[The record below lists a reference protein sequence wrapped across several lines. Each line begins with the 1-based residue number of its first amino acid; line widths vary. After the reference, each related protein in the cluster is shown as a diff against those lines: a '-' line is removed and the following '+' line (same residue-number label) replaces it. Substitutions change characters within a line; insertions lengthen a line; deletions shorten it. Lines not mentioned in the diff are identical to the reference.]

1 MSYGQKILL
10 SLVALVLLNILLVII
25 FGDRGLVEVNQ
36 LKDERDHLMR
46 DNHDLKEK
54 NTALRREIERLK
66 SDPAYIEHVARQE
79 LGMIGRDEVI
89 VRFNAPEGE
98 NTIAEITEAG
108 GDAIFV
114 QGDVANEADIEE
126 AVAKTVE
133 TYGRLDGAFNNA
145 GIGALGGPL
154 AELEND
160 VYEDV
165 FRVNVRGVWHGDA
178 KESSK
183 SFL

>member
-36 LKDERDHLMR
+36 LKGERDHLLR

-89 VRFNAPEGE
+89 VRFNTP
-98 NTIAEITEAG
+98 
-108 GDAIFV
+108 
-114 QGDVANEADIEE
+114 
-126 AVAKTVE
+126 
-133 TYGRLDGAFNNA
+133 DGNKAA
-145 GIGALGGPL
+145 RPG
-154 AELEND
+154 
-160 VYEDV
+160 
-165 FRVNVRGVWHGDA
+165 
-178 KESSK
+178 KEK
-183 SFL
+183 QP